1 MMIREYWRLYLDRWM
16 LSFLQEW
23 LCFPRTL
30 TSSHHHHIHRS
41 SVDVSRIISISQIN
55 AKPRRDFNGI
65 HTRNPLSLLSI
76 FERSTA
82 TKLSTMIRRNK
93 ILVLDVRVVAL
104 SLTLAASS
112 ALCFQSFVLISNQR
126 FTSVIPGGTSKSSSS
141 PFALYVSQL
150 DASSRN
156 SNNSNSRKRSNNDDE
171 KKRNSKPGSS
181 TPRKVVVTNYGR
193 RSGKDKKKSS
203 VSSSDNPS
211 SSPKSST
218 TTTSSSSLLLPPLVL
233 PTTRSVAIFAL
244 LDNRKNDPN
253 QEQFAV
259 RRLEKDPNF
268 ARLDQRDRSFSR
280 LMVTTAERRQGQ
292 IDSIIGHF
300 LSRKATRFRTVRT
313 GNIVPVG

>member
-1 MMIREYWRLYLDRWM
+1 M

-171 KKRNSKPGSS
+171 KERNSKPDS
-181 TPRKVVVTNYGR
+181 TTKKIVVTNYGR
-193 RSGKDKKKSS
+193 RNGKNKKSSS
-203 VSSSDNPS
+203 VSSDYPS
-211 SSPKSST
+211 SSPKPST
-218 TTTSSSSLLLPPLVL
+218 TITTTAAAAAAASSSLLLPPLVQ

-244 LDNRKNDPN
+244 LDNRKNDPK

>member
-1 MMIREYWRLYLDRWM
+1 
-16 LSFLQEW
+16 
-23 LCFPRTL
+23 
-30 TSSHHHHIHRS
+30 
-41 SVDVSRIISISQIN
+41 
-55 AKPRRDFNGI
+55 
-65 HTRNPLSLLSI
+65 
-76 FERSTA
+76 
-82 TKLSTMIRRNK
+82 MIRRNR
-93 ILVLDVRVVAL
+93 ILVLNERVAL
-104 SLTLAASS
+104 ILTLAASS
-112 ALCFQSFVLISNQR
+112 ALCFQSFAPISNRR
-126 FTSVIPGGTSKSSSS
+126 FTSVIAGGTYKSSYSYS

-150 DASSRN
+150 GASSRN

-268 ARLDQRDRSFSR
+268 ARLDQRDRSFAR

-292 IDSIIGHF
+292 IDSIIGH
-300 LSRKATRFRTVRT
+300 LVSRKGHKFRTVRT
-313 GNIVPVG
+313 GKLVRSH